1 MLQVEMK
8 AKTWENCKSI
18 KLIGKG
24 KQSTI
29 ECFNT
34 LMVVCKL
41 HSTPGQ
47 KIKTKVLEIT
57 NNYSY
62 NNFLMFTVY

>member
-1 MLQVEMK
+1 
-8 AKTWENCKSI
+8 
-18 KLIGKG
+18 
-24 KQSTI
+24 
-29 ECFNT
+29 
-34 LMVVCKL
+34 MVVCKL

-62 NNFLMFTVY
+62 NNLLMFMVY